1 MAPDTP
7 TPWRPRVARAAAIGL
22 GVASIGAG
30 SWKLIDPPNDTL
42 LAIAAI
48 SSGVLLLLPATRRWG
63 AWFTVV
69 LLIAFTATHQNL
81 STALLLVPAI
91 AAAIWSPRPRSAEG
105 SIIIFLIF
113 LVAALTWAGI
123 LRFRQSAPPGT
134 ITVETA
140 PSPRGFGRVIIYAAR
155 MFTAWCKRLF

>member
-81 STALLLVPAI
+81 STALLLAPAI

-105 SIIIFLIF
+105 SIIIFL
-113 LVAALTWAGI
+113 VAALTWAGI
-123 LRFRQSAPPGT
+123 LRFRQSASPGT

-140 PSPRGFGRVIIYAAR
+140 PSPRGVGRVIIYAAR
-155 MFTAWCKRLF
+155 KFTAWCKRLF

>member
-81 STALLLVPAI
+81 SAALLLAPAI
-91 AAAIWSPRPRSAEG
+91 AAAIWSPSPRSAEG
-105 SIIIFLIF
+105 SIIIF

-123 LRFRQSAPPGT
+123 LRFHQPANPGP
-134 ITVETA
+134 IMVEAA
-140 PSPRGFGRVIIYAAR
+140 PSPRGFGRVIIYAAQ

>member
-7 TPWRPRVARAAAIGL
+7 TPWKTRVARVAAIRL
-22 GVASIGAG
+22 GALSIGTG
-30 SWKLIDPPNDTL
+30 VWRIITTPTDPL
-42 LAIAAI
+42 LSIAAI
-48 SSGVLLLLPATRRWG
+48 SSGALLLLPATRRWG
-63 AWFTVV
+63 AWITVA
-69 LLIAFTATHQNL
+69 LLIAYTARHQDIPA
-81 STALLLVPAI
+81 ALLLAPAI

-105 SIIIFLIF
+105 SVIIF